1 MGVGK
6 WVGAA
11 IGWAM
16 GGPIGAL
23 IGFSL
28 GSWLGNSV
36 NVDRQL
42 GGGERRYSRSRT
54 TPYDFKAALLVLTA
68 GVMKADGRVLKSEL
82 AYVKAFLISNFG
94 EAHTK
99 RDLLLLR
106 DLLKRDIPMNEVA
119 DQVRLNMRQPAKL
132 QLLYYLVGLAKS
144 DNDLD
149 SREEELIV
157 QLARRMG
164 LSEYDIRSVFATQK
178 PASRES
184 DYEILEIERSATNEE
199 VKKAY
204 RKMARKYHPDK
215 VSNLGPEAVQSAE
228 EKFKRMKQA
237 YEGIK
242 KERGMR

>member
-11 IGWAM
+11 IGWAL

-28 GSWLGNSV
+28 GSWIGGSV
-36 NVDRQL
+36 DVDRQI
-42 GGGERRYSRSRT
+42 GSGDRRRFRQQT

-82 AYVKAFLISNFG
+82 AYVKAFLINNFG
-94 EAHTK
+94 EAQTK

-106 DLLKRDIPMNEVA
+106 DLLKRDIPVQEVA
-119 DQVRLNMRQPAKL
+119 GQIRRNMRQPAKL
-132 QLLYYLVGLAKS
+132 QLLYYLVGLAKA
-144 DNDLD
+144 DNELHA
-149 SREEELIV
+149 REERLIH
-157 QLARRMG
+157 QIAIGMG
-164 LSEYDIRSVFATQK
+164 LSEYDIRSVFATRE
-178 PASRES
+178 PESRES
-184 DYEILEIERSATNEE
+184 NYEILEIDRSTTDEG

-215 VSNLGPEAVQSAE
+215 VSNLGPEAVESAE

-237 YEGIK
+237 YEAIK